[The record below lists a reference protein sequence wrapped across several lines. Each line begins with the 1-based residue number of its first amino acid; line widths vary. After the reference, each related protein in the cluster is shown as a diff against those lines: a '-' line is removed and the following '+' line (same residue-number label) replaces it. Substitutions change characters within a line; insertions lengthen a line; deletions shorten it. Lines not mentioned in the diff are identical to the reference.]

1 MIDSLG
7 SSDARFLASLERIQE
22 RLERAQRQLA
32 SGKRIFSASD
42 EPDGISALLSVRAEF
57 EANAQIKLNLG
68 RTKAEVDAAEN
79 GLQLSVKIFERARVL
94 AGQAQSGFNTD
105 ATWQALED
113 EAADLTQQLLNVS
126 NLAIEGRY
134 IFAGNSDLTQPFS
147 FDPNFGTVSP
157 YAGTAA
163 SRQSLFPGGS
173 PFTIARSGGEIFDSS
188 EPGKNAF
195 AALRELQTALAARDQ
210 TAVRDAMVNVETSAK
225 HLSSNL
231 SYYGAVQRRVTEASA
246 AAESTSVRLKTQLVR
261 LEEADAVQAIT
272 DLQQATFQQQT
283 ALRVR
288 GSLPRTSLFDFL
300 G

>member
-1 MIDSLG
+1 MIESLS
-7 SSDARFLASLERIQE
+7 SSDARFLSALERIQG
-22 RLERAQRQLA
+22 RLERAQRELA

-42 EPDGISALLSVRAEF
+42 EPDGISALLSVRAEY

-79 GLQLSVKIFERARVL
+79 GLQLGVKIFERARVL
-94 AGQAQSGFNTD
+94 AGQSQSGFNSEP
-105 ATWQALED
+105 TWQALED

-134 IFAGNSDLTQPFS
+134 IFAGNSDLTQPFTY
-147 FDPNFGTVSP
+147 DPNFGSVSP
-157 YAGTAA
+157 YAGSVA
-163 SRQSLFPGGS
+163 SRQSLFPGGN
-173 PFTIARSGGEIFDSS
+173 PFTIARSGGEIFDSP
-188 EPGKNAF
+188 EPGASAF
-195 AALRELQTALAARDQ
+195 AALRELQTALADRDQ
-210 TAVRDAMVNVETSAK
+210 AAVRNAMVNIESAGK
-225 HLSSNL
+225 HLASNL
-231 SYYGAVQRRVTEASA
+231 SYYGAIQRRVLDATTA
-246 AAESTSVRLKTQLVR
+246 ADSTSVRLKSQLVR